1 MNGEDVPKPVLQIL
15 AIKKINSTTDSER
28 YRILISDGKY
38 FNSFAMLAT
47 QLNEMLQNGELAEF
61 TIVQLGKYVTSM
73 VGKDGGGR

>member
-47 QLNEMLQNGELAEF
+47 QLNEMLQNGQLAEF